1 VSVAGGTI
9 EGVGGVTGFREAAS
23 RLLEQHA
30 VAADAPAMQRYM
42 KSEMPFIGVRKPA
55 RVGIV
60 DELCRRFP
68 FTTQEDLVDSARA
81 LWREAGF
88 REERYVA
95 LSMTGHRAQ
104 RRFQDPGML
113 GLYEEFAVTGAWW
126 DFVDEIAGRRIG
138 PLLLSHPDV
147 VRPLLLRW
155 STDEDRWRRRT
166 SIIAQLRAKD
176 RTDVELLRRSI
187 EANLADPDFFLRKA
201 IGWALREHAK
211 TDPGWV
217 REFAENH
224 ELSPLSRREALR
236 NIDR

>member
-1 VSVAGGTI
+1 MGEVP
-9 EGVGGVTGFREAAS
+9 GFRAEAL
-23 RLLEQHA
+23 RLLDEQA

-42 KSEMPFIGVRKPA
+42 KSEMPFLGVRAPSRA
-55 RVGIV
+55 RIV

-68 FTTQEDLVDSARA
+68 FPERDDLIDTTRA
-81 LWREAGF
+81 LWRNATH

-95 LSMTGHRAQ
+95 LSVTGHRTQ
-104 RRFQDPGML
+104 RAFQDLGVL
-113 GLYEEFAVTGAWW
+113 GLYEEFVVTGAWW
-126 DFVDEIAGRRIG
+126 DLVDETASRRIG
-138 PLLLSHPDV
+138 PLLLSHPGE

-166 SIIAQLRAKD
+166 AIIAQLRAED

-187 EANLADPDFFLRKA
+187 EANLTDQDFFLRKA

-224 ELSPLSRREALR
+224 ALSPLSRREALR
-236 NIDR
+236 TIDR

>member
-1 VSVAGGTI
+1 MGEVA
-9 EGVGGVTGFREAAS
+9 GFREAAL
-23 RLLEQHA
+23 RLLGEQA

-42 KSEMPFIGVRKPA
+42 KSEMPFLGVRKPA

-68 FTTQEDLVDSARA
+68 FATQEDLVDYARA

-95 LSMTGHRAQ
+95 LSVTGHRAQ
-104 RRFQDPGML
+104 RAFQDTGML
-113 GLYEEFAVTGAWW
+113 GLYEEFVVTGAWW
-126 DFVDEIAGRRIG
+126 DFVDETASRRIG

-147 VRPLLLRW
+147 VRPMLLRW

-166 SIIAQLRAKD
+166 AIIAQLRAKD
-176 RTDVELLRRSI
+176 RTDVGLLRRSI

-217 REFAENH
+217 REFVETH
-224 ELSPLSRREALR
+224 DLSPLSRREALR

>member
-1 VSVAGGTI
+1 M
-9 EGVGGVTGFREAAS
+9 
-23 RLLEQHA
+23 RLLDEQA

-42 KSEMPFIGVRKPA
+42 KSEMPFFGVRKPA
-55 RVGIV
+55 RVRIV
-60 DELCRRFP
+60 DALCGRFR
-68 FTTQEDLVDSARA
+68 FAKQEDLVDTARE
-81 LWREAGF
+81 LWRKASC

-95 LSMTGHRAQ
+95 LSVTGHRAQ
-104 RRFQDPGML
+104 RGFQDPGML
-113 GLYEEFAVTGAWW
+113 GLYEEFVVSGAWW
-126 DFVDEIAGRRIG
+126 DFVDEAASRRIG

-187 EANLADPDFFLRKA
+187 EANLDDRDFFLRKA

-217 REFAENH
+217 REFVEHH

-236 NIDR
+236 TIDR

>member
-1 VSVAGGTI
+1 MSGAGGSI
-9 EGVGGVTGFREAAS
+9 IWMGEVPGFHEAVLE
-23 RLLEQHA
+23 LLEERA
-30 VAADAPAMQRYM
+30 VTRDAPAMQRYM
-42 KSEMPFIGVRKPA
+42 KSEMPFLGVRKPS

-68 FTTQEDLVDSARA
+68 FPEQEDLVDTTRA
-81 LWREAGF
+81 LWRNATY

-95 LSMTGHRAQ
+95 LSVTGHRAQ
-104 RRFQDPGML
+104 RASRTPGML
-113 GLYEEFAVTGAWW
+113 GLYEEFVVTGAWW
-126 DFVDEIAGRRIG
+126 DFVDETASRRIG

-166 SIIAQLRAKD
+166 AIIAQLRAKE

-187 EANLADPDFFLRKA
+187 ESNLADQDFFLRKA

-211 TDPGWV
+211 TAPGWV
-217 REFAENH
+217 REFVEDH
-224 ELSPLSRREALR
+224 DLSPLSRREALR

>member
-1 VSVAGGTI
+1 MGEVAGY
-9 EGVGGVTGFREAAS
+9 REAAL
-23 RLLEQHA
+23 RLLGEQA
-30 VAADAPAMQRYM
+30 VAEDAPVMQRYM

-55 RVGIV
+55 RVRIV
-60 DELCRRFP
+60 DALCGRFR
-68 FTTQEDLVDSARA
+68 FAKQQDLVDSARE
-81 LWREAGF
+81 LWRKASF

-95 LSMTGHRAQ
+95 LSVTGHRAQ
-104 RRFQDPGML
+104 RGFQDPEML
-113 GLYEEFAVTGAWW
+113 GLYEEFVVTGAWW
-126 DFVDEIAGRRIG
+126 DFVDETASRRIG

-166 SIIAQLRAKD
+166 AIIAQLRAKD

-217 REFAENH
+217 RDFAENH
-224 ELSPLSRREALR
+224 DLSPLSRREALR
-236 NIDR
+236 NLDL